1 MAQDKL
7 ELFDYLTNTLSL
19 EILEKQS
26 KKEESLFSDYNS
38 KEPAKYLVVK
48 AAKKHSEQRHFN
60 KWIKLDLVDHSK
72 N

>member
-48 AAKKHSEQRHFN
+48 AAKKHSE
-60 KWIKLDLVDHSK
+60 
-72 N
+72 